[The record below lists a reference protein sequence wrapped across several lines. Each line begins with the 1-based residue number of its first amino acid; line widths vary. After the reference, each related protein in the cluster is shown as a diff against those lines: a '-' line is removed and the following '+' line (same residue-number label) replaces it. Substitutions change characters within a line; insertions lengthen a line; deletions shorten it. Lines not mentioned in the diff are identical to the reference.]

1 MNKKSTKGIN
11 LSNGQA
17 VVIKEGTD
25 CRDKPC
31 YNLTA
36 LIGITLYQLDFE
48 RALF

>member
-1 MNKKSTKGIN
+1 MSKSTKGIN

-25 CRDKPC
+25 CRDKPV

-36 LIGITLYQLDFE
+36 LTCITLYKLDTQ